1 MELVFLAL
9 LFVLMMYA
17 LGSGFPVA
25 FALPG
30 SAIVTI
36 VLAGMTGHLI
46 EGDSGAYFIQDGP
59 IEWLTAGVTNFRGIY
74 WEVERDTLIAIPL
87 FRKANSLIRFS
98 KVEKSKISGT
108 MINKSVISDGCIIK
122 AAKIERCV
130 IGIRS
135 TIGKES
141 TVLNTYM
148 MGNDYYESI
157 EKVQANKID
166 NLLGVGDR
174 CHINNCIIDKNCRI
188 GDDVRINGGKHL
200 KDAET
205 DSYLIKD
212 GIVVIKKG
220 ATIPKGT
227 VI

>member
-1 MELVFLAL
+1 MKSEGRNYLAS
-9 LFVLMMYA
+9 M
-17 LGSGFPVA
+17 
-25 FALPG
+25 
-30 SAIVTI
+30 
-36 VLAGMTGHLI
+36 
-46 EGDSGAYFIQDGP
+46 
-59 IEWLTAGVTNFRGIY
+59 GIY
-74 WEVERDTLIAIPL
+74 IFNRDLLIKLMENPDTIDFGGEIIPQSINNHKTVSYQYEGYWTDIGTIES
-87 FRKANSLIRFS
+87 FFEANLGLTDDIPKFNLYDENR
-98 KVEKSKISGT
+98 VYTRARILPTSKISGT